1 MKLIYA
7 VLIASACFAGPAY
20 ADPYAAGQRE
30 LLLSHGDEL
39 LAETKL
45 LFSAVKCNV
54 IQSSSA
60 IGAATVGWAEL
71 YKEAAMAGSKI
82 VMEKETLHEF
92 WKLRRMDP
100 ASIAQLGGC
109 EYWTEHPENVAY
121 IRKMAWIAISSI
133 GR

>member
-1 MKLIYA
+1 MKLIY
-7 VLIASACFAGPAY
+7 VLIAAGCLAGPAY

-30 LLLSHGDEL
+30 LLISHGDEL
-39 LAETKL
+39 LAEAKL
-45 LFSAVKCNV
+45 LFSAAKCNV
-54 IQSSSA
+54 IPASSA

-71 YKEAAMAGSKI
+71 YKEAAIVGSKI
-82 VMEKETLHEF
+82 TMEKETLHEF
-92 WKLRRMDP
+92 WKLRQMDP
-100 ASIAQLGGC
+100 DTIARLGGC